1 MSPLNTPPETPYNF
15 LSLGA
20 GVQSSTIALMAKH
33 GEITPMPDAAIFA
46 DTQAEPA
53 SVYKWLDWLEPQL
66 PFPVI
71 RVTRG
76 DMTSESLI
84 IKDRKDGTG
93 RWSKSLISAFIQNK
107 DGSKGIMGRQ
117 CTYSY
122 KVEQLERAARLHG
135 KVKRGQKNVTVT
147 QWIGISWDEIQRIK
161 PSRVA
166 WSQHR
171 WPLVELRMGRRDCL
185 KWMESH
191 GYPKPHRS
199 ACVYCPFHSDNE
211 WRRLRDHEPEEFQRA
226 IRFEKDLQAVKAKT
240 ERMRGVPFLHPSC
253 VPLDQVD
260 LSTDIERGQL
270 SLWLDEQ
277 SFGNECEGMCGV

>member
-1 MSPLNTPPETPYNF
+1 MNPFEAPPTTEFTF

-20 GVQSSTIALMAKH
+20 GVQSSTLALMAAH
-33 GEITPMPDAAIFA
+33 GEVTPMPDAAIFA

-66 PFPVI
+66 PFPVH

-76 DMTSESLI
+76 DMTAESLLI
-84 IKDRKDGTG
+84 KERKDRTG
-93 RWSKSLISAFIQNK
+93 HWSKSLIPAFIENR
-107 DGSKGIMGRQ
+107 DGSRGIMGRQ

-122 KVEQLERAARLHG
+122 KVEQLERAARRLG
-135 KVKRGQKNVTVT
+135 EVKRGQKKITVT

-191 GYPKPHRS
+191 GYPKPPRS

-211 WRRLRDHEPEEFQRA
+211 WRRLRDEEPEEFARA

-240 ERMRGVPFLHPSC
+240 ENMRGVPFLHPSL

-270 SLWLDEQ
+270 ALWLDEQ

>member
-1 MSPLNTPPETPYNF
+1 VNPLIAPPQTPFTF

-20 GVQSSTIALMAKH
+20 GVQSSTLALMAAH
-33 GEITPMPDAAIFA
+33 GEVTPMPNAAIFA

-53 SVYKWLDWLEPQL
+53 SVYRWLDWLEGQL
-66 PFPVI
+66 PFPVH

-76 DMTSESLI
+76 SLTEESLI
-84 IKDRKDGTG
+84 IRERKDKTG
-93 RWSKSLISAFIQNK
+93 YWSKSLVPAFIENK
-107 DGSKGIMGRQ
+107 DGTRGIMGRQ

-122 KVEQLERAARLHG
+122 KVEQLERAARRLG
-135 KVKRGQKNVTVT
+135 KVKRGQKEVTVT

-185 KWMESH
+185 RWMEER
-191 GYPKPHRS
+191 GYPKPPRS
-199 ACVYCPFHSDNE
+199 ACVYCPFHSDKE
-211 WRRLRDHEPEEFQRA
+211 WRRLKDEEPEEFARA
-226 IRFEKDLQAVKAKT
+226 VKFEKDIQEVKAKT
-240 ERMRGVPFLHPSC
+240 ERMRGVPFLHPSL

-260 LSTDIERGQL
+260 FRTDIERGQL
-270 SLWLDEQ
+270 SLWLEEQ

>member
-1 MSPLNTPPETPYNF
+1 VNPLIAPPQTPFTF

-20 GVQSSTIALMAKH
+20 GVQSSTLALMAAH
-33 GEITPMPDAAIFA
+33 GEVTPMPNAAIFA

-53 SVYKWLDWLEPQL
+53 SVYRWLDWLEGQL
-66 PFPVI
+66 PFPVH

-76 DMTSESLI
+76 SLTEESLI
-84 IKDRKDGTG
+84 IRERKDKTG
-93 RWSKSLISAFIQNK
+93 HWSKSLVPAFIENK
-107 DGSKGIMGRQ
+107 DGTRGIMGRQ

-122 KVEQLERAARLHG
+122 KVEQLERAARRFG
-135 KVKRGQKNVTVT
+135 NVRRGQKEVTVT

-171 WPLVELRMGRRDCL
+171 WPLVELRMGRRECL
-185 KWMESH
+185 QWMLEH
-191 GYPKPHRS
+191 GYPKPPRS
-199 ACVYCPFHSDNE
+199 ACVYCPFHSDKE
-211 WRRLRDHEPEEFQRA
+211 WRRLRDEEPDEFARA
-226 IRFEKDLQAVKAKT
+226 VKFEKDIQLVKSKT
-240 ERMRGVPFLHPSC
+240 ERMKGVPFLHPSL

-260 LSTDIERGQL
+260 FRTDIERGQL
-270 SLWLDEQ
+270 SLWLEEQ

>member
-1 MSPLNTPPETPYNF
+1 MNPFEPPPPTDFTF

-20 GVQSSTIALMAKH
+20 GVQSSTLALMAAH
-33 GEITPMPDAAIFA
+33 GEVTPMPDAAIFA

-53 SVYKWLDWLEPQL
+53 SVYKWLDWLEGQL
-66 PFPVI
+66 PFPVH
-71 RVTRG
+71 RVTKG
-76 DMTSESLI
+76 SLEEDQLEI
-84 IKDRKDGTG
+84 RNRKNNGTPYVKG
-93 RWSKSLISAFIQNK
+93 LIPAFIQNK
-107 DGSKGIMGRQ
+107 DGSTGLMGRA
-117 CTYSY
+117 CTFDY
-122 KVEQLERAARLHG
+122 KVRELTKSARHLAR
-135 KVKRGQKNVTVT
+135 VKRGQKEITVT

-161 PSRVA
+161 PSRET
-166 WSQHR
+166 WCQHR

-191 GYPKPHRS
+191 GYPKPPRS
-199 ACVYCPFHSDNE
+199 ACVFCPFHDDKY
-211 WRRLRDHEPEEFQRA
+211 WRLLRDTEPQEFERA
-226 IRFEKDLQAVKAKT
+226 IRFEKQLQQGQAQDFT
-240 ERMRGVPFLHPSC
+240 FRGVPFLHPSL